1 VSGLIAW
8 EGPSRFDGAPIVLVM
23 TGLARPSRNPKT
35 GDMVQ
40 SYILRSDENPLRA
53 VETGRD
59 SAICGD
65 CQMRSERGLKGRR
78 CYVNVAQGPLK
89 VFRALPH
96 YDRPSLEDAAR
107 RISGRSLRL
116 GTYGD
121 PAAVLFVVWTA
132 LLRWTAGHTGY
143 THAWRTAPE
152 LRPIVMASVDSPA
165 ERHEAQALGWR
176 TFRVRRVRARS
187 LEPLERSEVIC
198 PASREA
204 GHRST
209 CQKCGLCAGADKLAR
224 SVAIVDH
231 SSVALWARKRL
242 AVLQV

>member
-1 VSGLIAW
+1 MSGLIAW
-8 EGPSRFDGAPIVLVM
+8 EGPSRFDAAPIVLVL
-23 TGLARPSRNPKT
+23 TGLAGESRNPKT
-35 GDMVQ
+35 GHMVQ
-40 SYILRSDENPLRA
+40 SYIIRSDENPIRA

-59 SAICGD
+59 SAICGG
-65 CQMRSERGLKGRR
+65 CQMRSDQGMRGRR
-78 CYVNVAQGPLK
+78 CYVNVAQGPLR
-89 VFRALPH
+89 VFRLLPR

-107 RISGRSLRL
+107 RIAGLELRI

-121 PAAVLFVVWTA
+121 PAAVPFEVWQK

-165 ERHEAQALGWR
+165 ERREAQALGWR

-187 LEPLERSEVIC
+187 FEPLEGSEVVC

-209 CQKCGLCAGADKLAR
+209 CQKCGLCAGANKQAR

-231 SSVALWARKRL
+231 SAIAIWARRRL
-242 AVLQV
+242 EVLQ